1 MLKIRLQRVGRKHQ
15 PDFRVMVTDSHNSTK
30 SGKFIEIVGSF
41 NAHKKGFTTLDRER
55 VTYWL
60 SQGAQATPRI
70 YNMLIDEKVI
80 VGKKVNVLPRKTPI
94 KKAEALPAQA
104 GPVGAATPQAVT
116 SEAPTS
122 AEEKKEE
129 VVA

>member
-1 MLKIRLQRVGRKHQ
+1 
-15 PDFRVMVTDSHNSTK
+15 MVTDSHNSTK

-94 KKAEALPAQA
+94 KAEALPAQA